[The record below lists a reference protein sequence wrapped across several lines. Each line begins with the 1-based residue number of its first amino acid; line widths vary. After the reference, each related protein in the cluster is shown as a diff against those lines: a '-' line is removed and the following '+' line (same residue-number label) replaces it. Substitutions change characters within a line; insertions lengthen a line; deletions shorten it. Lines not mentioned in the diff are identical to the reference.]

1 MPGKPDHDPLGNGFR
16 LSEEEL
22 LLRRSVG
29 KYRQDNLSTSKVI
42 LMIHPRTMLDFLT
55 AEPFL
60 PFRIHMAS
68 GAIFDVRHPEM
79 VRVGKSSVTV
89 HKHPEG
95 DEEQPSRWQEV
106 SLMLMESL
114 EPIANTISQGQ
125 K

>member
-1 MPGKPDHDPLGNGFR
+1 
-16 LSEEEL
+16 
-22 LLRRSVG
+22 
-29 KYRQDNLSTSKVI
+29 
-42 LMIHPRTMLDFLT
+42 MIHPRTMLDFLT

-68 GAIFDVRHPEM
+68 GAAFEVRHPEM

-95 DEEQPSRWQEV
+95 GEEQHARWQEV
-106 SLMLMESL
+106 SLMLMEFL
-114 EPIANTISQGQ
+114 EPITGVVSQGQ